1 MEGMASAGLGL
12 VGAAMR
18 EAVKKVGREELA
30 VEQKARGEIRWA
42 LSGSRCYN
50 HREHTPLPL
59 APAPPLCRPVSS
71 QMQHCPPYVG
81 WLVERREGSAM
92 YRPPETWV
100 GGCGCE
106 SSEQRF
112 PRIRNSYLKLLSVTD
127 YKLRRVPLANFTAVP
142 PTSTKMQQT
151 RAEGEVFR
159 S

>member
-50 HREHTPLPL
+50 HGEHPALPL

-81 WLVERREGSAM
+81 WLNDAKEVRCIVCLKPGWLC
-92 YRPPETWV
+92 TV
-100 GGCGCE
+100 DL
-106 SSEQRF
+106 EQRF
-112 PRIRNSYLKLLSVTD
+112 PQIRNSY
-127 YKLRRVPLANFTAVP
+127 FTVYN
-142 PTSTKMQQT
+142 
-151 RAEGEVFR
+151 
-159 S
+159 

>member
-81 WLVERREGSAM
+81 WLVERREGSVRCIVRLKPAG
-92 YRPPETWV
+92 WV
-100 GGCGCE
+100 A
-106 SSEQRF
+106 
-112 PRIRNSYLKLLSVTD
+112 VAV
-127 YKLRRVPLANFTAVP
+127 RVQSN
-142 PTSTKMQQT
+142 
-151 RAEGEVFR
+151 VFLEFATVILNY
-159 S
+159 